1 MSKIKNLTARKILNS
16 RGDWTT
22 EATVFLESGVEATAS
37 VPEGKSKGTFE
48 AVAVSTEASIKNIQS
63 EILETLKG
71 VEVSDQADIDGKLCE
86 LDLLDGTPNKEGL
99 GANST
104 LAVSVACARA
114 GAKEKKVE
122 LYEHI
127 AESFGFKPEMPR
139 FFANLINGGLHAGSN
154 LRFQEYMIIPKSCD
168 AKEASELVRLIY
180 ESLGKELESKFG
192 KHGTLI
198 GDEGGY
204 APDFNED
211 AEPFAL
217 LSEVLER
224 NNLRGEV
231 DFGLDAAA
239 SGVKASP
246 TELTEIYRKMITD
259 FKLFY
264 LEDPYGEED
273 FEHFSNLHKE
283 FPETLIAGDDLT
295 VTSAEKIKLAE
306 SRKSAN
312 AVIIKPNQRGT
323 ITEAVEAVKLA
334 REYGWKVVASH
345 RSGETDDDFI
355 ADFAVGVGADGL
367 KLGAPARGERVAK
380 YNRLLQISER
390 L

>member
-1 MSKIKNLTARKILNS
+1 
-16 RGDWTT
+16 
-22 EATVFLESGVEATAS
+22 
-37 VPEGKSKGTFE
+37 
-48 AVAVSTEASIKNIQS
+48 
-63 EILETLKG
+63 
-71 VEVSDQADIDGKLCE
+71 
-86 LDLLDGTPNKEGL
+86 
-99 GANST
+99 
-104 LAVSVACARA
+104 
-114 GAKEKKVE
+114 
-122 LYEHI
+122 
-127 AESFGFKPEMPR
+127 
-139 FFANLINGGLHAGSN
+139 
-154 LRFQEYMIIPKSCD
+154 
-168 AKEASELVRLIY
+168 
-180 ESLGKELESKFG
+180 
-192 KHGTLI
+192 
-198 GDEGGY
+198 
-204 APDFNED
+204 
-211 AEPFAL
+211 
-217 LSEVLER
+217 
-224 NNLRGEV
+224 
-231 DFGLDAAA
+231 
-239 SGVKASP
+239 
-246 TELTEIYRKMITD
+246 MITD

-380 YNRLLQISER
+380 YNRLLQISSVFSGAK
-390 L
+390 